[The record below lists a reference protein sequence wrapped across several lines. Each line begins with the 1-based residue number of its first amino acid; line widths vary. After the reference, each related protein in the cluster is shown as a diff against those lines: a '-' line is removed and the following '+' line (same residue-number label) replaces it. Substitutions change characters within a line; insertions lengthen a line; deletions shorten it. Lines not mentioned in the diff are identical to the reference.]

1 MSEKTRINPLSDALK
16 SVNEL
21 LSENDVEGVII
32 GGLAASLLG
41 RPRYTDD
48 IDLLIL
54 NLDNRLPEFIE
65 ELKRFGIYPRIE
77 DVEDFAKDSRTLLMR
92 HESTGINIDISM
104 GILPFEREAV
114 SRRIIKQALDTDIF
128 LPTPDDLIIMKS
140 ISERSK
146 DLEDIKA
153 VVIRNSTLDR
163 ERILQTV
170 REFADALDKEEIY
183 HRIKKLFESTD
194 NL

>member
-1 MSEKTRINPLSDALK
+1 MPEKGKVNLLSDAIK
-16 SVNEL
+16 TVSQL
-21 LSENDVEGVII
+21 LREDDVEGVII

-54 NLDNRLPEFIE
+54 NLDEHLPEFIE
-65 ELKRFGIYPRIE
+65 KLERFGIYPRINDAE
-77 DVEDFAKDSRTLLMR
+77 GFAKDSRVLLMR

-104 GILPFEREAV
+104 GILPFENEAV
-114 SRRIIKQALDTDIF
+114 SRRLIKRALDTDIF
-128 LPTPDDLIIMKS
+128 LPTPEDLIIMKS

-153 VVIRNSTLDR
+153 IIIRNSELDKK
-163 ERILQTV
+163 RILRTV
-170 REFADALDKEEIY
+170 REFADALENEDIY
-183 HRIKKLFESTD
+183 NRIKGLL
-194 NL
+194 N